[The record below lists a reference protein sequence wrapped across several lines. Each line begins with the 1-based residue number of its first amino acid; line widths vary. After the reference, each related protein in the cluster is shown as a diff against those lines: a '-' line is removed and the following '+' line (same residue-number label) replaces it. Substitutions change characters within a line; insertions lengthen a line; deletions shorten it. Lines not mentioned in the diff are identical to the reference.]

1 MKNETCPFYIGASPG
16 KNRSPEEY
24 KEDGPLSAM
33 ADVFS
38 LGNMLYSLV
47 MKEQVWEGE
56 RSAIVQKKVSDG
68 IFPSIPKEV
77 VLSDAEKAVVHAM
90 RLCHVLKVEDR
101 SSAME
106 VEQYLRKK
114 LVEFNVSTF

>member
-1 MKNETCPFYIGASPG
+1 VKNETCPFYIGYSG
-16 KNRSPEEY
+16 GIDRSPEEY
-24 KEDGPLSAM
+24 KDHGPLSAM